1 MEKLCSSV
9 LVQCLILK
17 HVKRGCHHYENVQI
31 TLVLLN
37 KIFLQIVEYIC
48 NVSIYALIFNMKYT
62 SDIYCVIY

>member
-1 MEKLCSSV
+1 M
-9 LVQCLILK
+9 LK
-17 HVKRGCHHYENVQI
+17 ENVQI

-48 NVSIYALIFNMKYT
+48 NISIYALIFNMKYT